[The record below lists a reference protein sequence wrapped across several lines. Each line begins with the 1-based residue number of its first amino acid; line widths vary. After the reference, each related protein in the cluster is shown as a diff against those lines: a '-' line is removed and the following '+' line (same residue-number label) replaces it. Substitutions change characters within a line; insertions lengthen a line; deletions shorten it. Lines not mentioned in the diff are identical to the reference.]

1 MMKKLLIKFGLLG
14 GTLFFGMNALALELE
29 VREGHDLVGQVEI
42 IEARYEDTF
51 AELGQKFGLGY
62 TEMLLANPKVDPW
75 LPGEGTKI
83 VLPHQ
88 FLLPSGPR
96 QGIVVNLAE
105 YRLYYYTNK
114 GSVLTYAIGIGTDE
128 SPTPL
133 TQTRVRAKIS
143 NPAWYPP
150 ESIRKKYAAEGDFL
164 PAVVP
169 PGPDNPLGPLKI
181 QLDLPSY
188 LIHGSNKSFGIGTQV
203 SHGCIRMYNRDV
215 LELAKILSVGTTV
228 RFINEPIKLGLS
240 GDDLLIEIHAFDQPE
255 HPDQIRQLRIDAVRA
270 LAAFEKEHGPMLID
284 ARKLEEAVSRVS
296 GVPELIGQKARMT
309 ASGLLQP
316 RS

>member
-1 MMKKLLIKFGLLG
+1 MIKKLVTKLSLLG
-14 GTLFFGMNALALELE
+14 GTLFFSMHTLALELE
-29 VREGHDLVGQVEI
+29 LREGHDLVGQVEI

-51 AELGQKFGLGY
+51 AELGRQFGLGY

-75 LPGEGTKI
+75 LPGEGAKV
-83 VLPHQ
+83 VLPTQ

-96 QGIVVNLAE
+96 QGLVVNLAE
-105 YRLYYYTNK
+105 YRLYYYTDK

-150 ESIRKKYAAEGDFL
+150 QSIRKQYEAAGEFL

-169 PGPDNPLGPLKI
+169 PGPDNPMGPLKI

-188 LIHGSNKSFGIGTQV
+188 LIHGSNKSFGIGTRV
-203 SHGCIRMYNRDV
+203 SHGCIRMYNQDV
-215 LELAKILSVGTTV
+215 LELAKVLPVGTPV
-228 RFINEPIKLGLS
+228 RFINEPIKLGLN

-255 HPDQIRQLRIDAVRA
+255 HEEQIRQLRIDAVRA

-284 ARKLEEAVSRVS
+284 GRKLEEAVLRVS
-296 GVPELIGQKARMT
+296 GIPELIGQKARMT
-309 ASGLLQP
+309 AAGLLPP

>member
-1 MMKKLLIKFGLLG
+1 MMQKFIIQVGLLG
-14 GTLFFGMNALALELE
+14 SSLLFAMNALALELE
-29 VREGHDLVGQVEI
+29 LREGHDLVGKIEV

-62 TEMLLANPKVDPW
+62 TEMLLANPEVDPW
-75 LPGEGTKI
+75 LPGEGTKV

-88 FLLPSGPR
+88 FLLPSGPK
-96 QGIVVNLAE
+96 QGLVVNLAE

-133 TQTRVRAKIS
+133 TQTRVRAKIA
-143 NPAWYPP
+143 NPSWYPP
-150 ESIRKKYAAEGDFL
+150 ESIRKQHAAEGDFL

-188 LIHGSNKSFGIGTQV
+188 LIHGSNKSFGIGTRV

-215 LELAKILSVGTTV
+215 LALAKVLPVGTPV
-228 RFINEPIKLGLS
+228 RFINEPIKLGLN
-240 GDDLLIEIHAFDQPE
+240 GDDLLIEIHAFDLPE
-255 HPDQIRQLRIDAVRA
+255 HEDQIRQLRIDAVRA

-284 ARKLEEAVSRVS
+284 ARKLEDAVRRVS
-296 GVPELIGQKARMT
+296 GIPELIGQKARMI
-309 ASGLLQP
+309 ASGPSQP
-316 RS
+316 NT